1 MSILLSTRQV
11 AFSRPVGVR
20 CLTDGP
26 LPSHGKAVWM
36 FKDKPHTMADRRI
49 RPSTLK
55 NRSTRKNWPYYS
67 TKYFSKT
74 YYQTDFNNPT
84 LDKSNTKIHI
94 VYEPFAETEVYF
106 TLRNALQRAFPGIVV
121 TGEGF
126 STSSDKGWFKVYRM
140 NDKRV
145 LFCAQPQSMTPDKAK
160 EMGRAYDRDSPV
172 IAGLQP
178 DDLLTDMKAF
188 RRLLTAVGECMES
201 SESSRLSLSSI
212 ASAGWS
218 PEPDNRDSVLDE
230 GGLSQWA
237 DDTRGA
243 LAAFA
248 ELSRG
253 FTPPVDPSMRIDD
266 VSTSADIQFPSCM
279 AEANQILDRCVAD
292 GSEPPTL
299 RELRADRF
307 RRVGHLASERLK
319 QDYGGGEDK
328 MPISHNEMRRV
339 ALFKANRSGLPS
351 DYAQL
356 VRLAE
361 EDVDGPEGLHRMPDG
376 SEVVVS
382 VDIYHTDQRNFRKN
396 DHVESFDVL
405 GQPVDYEGHIRNW
418 LRVHDANFTPRD
430 RAALPEINFAEMRST
445 TVQEAVERLYRSSPK
460 AHSTCCYYLHY
471 TNTEERVY
479 FTNVTP
485 TRRSSPLPRKSSASR
500 RIHQL
505 LTANS
510 FSQLCNTAYANMVVL
525 NDPVLPNNPTFCC
538 KRCYFRL
545 RSDKTGRPVRPDRTH
560 LDSTRQQV
568 ITYNYYQ

>member
-1 MSILLSTRQV
+1 
-11 AFSRPVGVR
+11 
-20 CLTDGP
+20 
-26 LPSHGKAVWM
+26 
-36 FKDKPHTMADRRI
+36 
-49 RPSTLK
+49 
-55 NRSTRKNWPYYS
+55 
-67 TKYFSKT
+67 
-74 YYQTDFNNPT
+74 
-84 LDKSNTKIHI
+84 
-94 VYEPFAETEVYF
+94 
-106 TLRNALQRAFPGIVV
+106 
-121 TGEGF
+121 
-126 STSSDKGWFKVYRM
+126 
-140 NDKRV
+140 
-145 LFCAQPQSMTPDKAK
+145 
-160 EMGRAYDRDSPV
+160 
-172 IAGLQP
+172 
-178 DDLLTDMKAF
+178 
-188 RRLLTAVGECMES
+188 MES

-237 DDTRGA
+237 DDTRAA

-279 AEANQILDRCVAD
+279 AEANQVLDRCMAD

-405 GQPVDYEGHIRNW
+405 GSQTLKDLRDSFSFLADRVFDGPKYAKSACFVMGDAVYTDSPDKPSSNDKPVDYEGHIRNW

-430 RAALPEINFAEMRST
+430 RAALPEITFAEMRST

-479 FTNVTP
+479 FTNVTLLDA
-485 TRRSSPLPRKSSASR
+485 RVHSLVREVYPLRT
-500 RIHQL
+500 HQKQKL
-505 LTANS
+505 YLKMCS
-510 FSQLCNTAYANMVVL
+510 LCNTAYANMVVL

-545 RSDKTGRPVRPDRTH
+545 RSDKTGRP
-560 LDSTRQQV
+560 
-568 ITYNYYQ
+568 